1 MSKFLQDFSV
11 KYNALLANRYN
22 TFYKIFEYL
31 ERLDKKKY
39 FIVETGMARQENN
52 YGGDGLSTILFDEYL
67 NYRDGKIISVDISP
81 QVVSFAASKISSKA
95 ELICSDSVSY
105 LYNLSKQE
113 TPKLDLLYLDSFDL
127 SWDNP
132 HPSSL
137 HHVKEL
143 LAIMH
148 KVTPGTLI
156 VVDDNN
162 RGAGKGQ
169 YIADFMENTGKVKYF
184 DEYQIGWI
192 W

>member
-1 MSKFLQDFSV
+1 
-11 KYNALLANRYN
+11 
-22 TFYKIFEYL
+22 
-31 ERLDKKKY
+31 
-39 FIVETGMARQENN
+39 MARQENN

-67 NYRDGKIISVDISP
+67 NYRDGKIISVDIDP

-127 SWDNP
+127 SWDKP

-143 LAIMH
+143 LAVMH